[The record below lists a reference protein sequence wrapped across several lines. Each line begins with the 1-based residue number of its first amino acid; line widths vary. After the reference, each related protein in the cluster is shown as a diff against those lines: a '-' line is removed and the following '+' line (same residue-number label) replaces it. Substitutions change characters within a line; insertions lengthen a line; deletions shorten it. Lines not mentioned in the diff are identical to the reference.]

1 MQVFREDSKK
11 REKASRAAQDGVFGR
26 TKQGK
31 EHLCRRE
38 FHRRQRRDDC
48 KVLCGAVKADCSPQL
63 LKNVS
68 SNLTRKSK
76 KGKTVTKVVHEKVYV
91 SDNGKSKPKA
101 KGKAA
106 GTQYYAPY
114 TPPQETKKE
123 APKEEQKKPD
133 VNRVELS
140 MKFIDKMLGEMEKK
154 NEAIAKNA
162 FFNVI
167 QPTALKTSEKS
178 NEMTL

>member
-1 MQVFREDSKK
+1 MSISSESAEQVTRVILQGE
-11 REKASRAAQDGVFGR
+11 EICLKATGKAAKELIVLIAAIMSDK
-26 TKQGK
+26 TK
-31 EHLCRRE
+31 
-38 FHRRQRRDDC
+38 
-48 KVLCGAVKADCSPQL
+48 
-63 LKNVS
+63 
-68 SNLTRKSK
+68 T
-76 KGKTVTKVVHEKVYV
+76 
-91 SDNGKSKPKA
+91 

-106 GTQYYAPY
+106 GTQYYAPD